1 MSAGKLTRH
10 GSSGFTIC
18 DQAALLLSF
27 IKHTAANNA
36 DWQSLYRRNH
46 SLRHL
51 ASHTNSPSL
60 IRLACSLHLT
70 PYSVTDLDA
79 TCSQSLINDE
89 LLELSFKPYKNMVP
103 LLRTLFS
110 YFSSLNT

>member
-10 GSSGFTIC
+10 GSSGFAIG
-18 DQAALLLSF
+18 DQAALLPSF
-27 IKHTAANNA
+27 IKHTAANNM
-36 DWQSLYRRNH
+36 DWQSLYRRNR
-46 SLRHL
+46 LPRRL
-51 ASHTNSPSL
+51 ASQTNSLSL
-60 IRLACSLHLT
+60 VRLACSLHLT

-89 LLELSFKPYKNMVP
+89 LLELSLKQYKYMVS

-110 YFSSLNT
+110 LLLLLS